1 MTSAES
7 MQRID
12 KYWIDQ
18 LGISPD
24 ALQSRRL
31 LVLPLA
37 EPSAFSC
44 LVFQHGAF
52 TCVRVP
58 RSLYEQL
65 HQSIGAED
73 PAALVTPAWWQAA
86 LTPAPQRI
94 VGPAYLGYADAL
106 QFRPATPHPARL
118 LTPADAA
125 ALEAFAGAVG
135 PLAWEHSGLGRQPQP
150 IVACWEQGQVVA
162 AAGYTLWGDALA
174 HIGVTTHPDFRG
186 SGYGRSVVSAI
197 GQHAL
202 EQGHILQYRTL
213 LANTPS
219 IAIAAAL
226 GFQVY
231 ATTLFIALEIVPDS

>member
-12 KYWIDQ
+12 RYWIDQ

-31 LVLPLA
+31 LVLPLL
-37 EPSAFSC
+37 EPSASSC

-58 RSLYEQL
+58 RSLYEDL
-65 HQSIGAED
+65 HQAIELQD
-73 PAALVTPAWWQAA
+73 PAILLTPAWWQGTLAA
-86 LTPAPQRI
+86 TQHRAI
-94 VGPAYLGYADAL
+94 GPAYLGYADAL
-106 QFRPATPHPARL
+106 QFRPATRHPARL

-125 ALEAFAGAVG
+125 ALEAFASAVG
-135 PLAWEHSGLGRQPQP
+135 PVAWEHSGLGRQPQP

-162 AAGYTLWGDALA
+162 AAGYTLWGGALA
-174 HIGVTTHPDFRG
+174 HIGVASHPDFRG
-186 SGYGRSVVSAI
+186 RSYGTAVVSAI
-197 GQHAL
+197 AQHAL

-226 GFQVY
+226 GFQAY